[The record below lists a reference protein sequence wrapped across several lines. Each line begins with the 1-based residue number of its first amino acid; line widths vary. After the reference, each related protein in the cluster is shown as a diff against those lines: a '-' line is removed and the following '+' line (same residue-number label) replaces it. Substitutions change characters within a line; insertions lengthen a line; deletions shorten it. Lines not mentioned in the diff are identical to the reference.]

1 MPVVTST
8 PSAVAHDAPAG
19 GRRRD
24 PARIISV
31 LVVIA
36 SCLTVLAALHPE
48 LLVRNTTTNGG
59 DMGAH
64 VWFPAYLRD
73 HLLPQG
79 RLAGWAPDW
88 FAGFP
93 AGQFYF
99 PLPALAVVL
108 LDLVMPYDIA
118 FKIVTVS
125 GVVLMPAG
133 AYIFGRGLRAPRPT
147 PELFSIAAVLFLFFK
162 GASGTTPALQTVAF
176 NQGIMGGTLRSTLA
190 GEFSFA
196 IAITFALCFLGTFGA
211 ALDRRIRPW
220 VPAALLAATVLSH
233 VVVAL
238 FAIVGALIVL
248 ATASHLIRRLP
259 MAVAVGAVGAAIT
272 ACWSLPLVA
281 SFGYTSNMRYEKL
294 TDYTTYLFPTNGSW
308 VGPFPPFTWW
318 VMALAAVGA
327 VVGVL
332 QRRRATV
339 VVLAM
344 TVVFGVVFVVW
355 PELHAWN
362 LRFLPFWYFGL
373 GLLAASAVGEGIRWG
388 SVQVAVRMRDRD
400 PHDVRR
406 IAMSAAVVAL
416 AVFCLGRAYST
427 RGFLD
432 FWAEWNYT
440 GYQDVS
446 ASSTRPKAWPEF
458 EALIA
463 EMQDLPAGRAVWEGG
478 GAIDN
483 YGTPLALELLP
494 YFTDGR
500 IQSVEGLYFESAA
513 TTPYHF
519 MGVSPISGPG
529 NASNP
534 VRGLDYRQIQDFDL
548 GVRWMQVMGE
558 QYYLAWSDSAKAAAA
573 ADARLTLVAEVPDK
587 DGQDPKGWN
596 VYRVADA
603 RLVEALPSAPVVTRE
618 RAGTQNECFGRPA
631 VSGVRSPDLG
641 AWECISVGW
650 FNDPT
655 AIDRPLTVD
664 GPAAWQ
670 REPDAT
676 KARTLARRDLPE
688 VRVSDVRRTDHSISF
703 RVSKVG
709 VPVIV
714 RESYYPNW
722 RVRGAEGPFRA
733 TPNFMVVV
741 PTSRDVTLTYGRTGV
756 EWLGIVLTILG
767 LLGLGAIGWRWPALA
782 RWGDPHPAEVDDLEA
797 LEAAARGAAGGGPDA
812 APADDIEALAR
823 DLASAGHQ
831 EAAGAVRAARTG
843 TRDETLARLGPAL
856 RDVLAV
862 DGLDPGLRARAASL
876 LAVIDEDRPA
886 GGGE

>member
-1 MPVVTST
+1 MPAVTST
-8 PSAVAHDAPAG
+8 PSTVAHDAPDG

-24 PARIISV
+24 PTRIISI
-31 LVVIA
+31 LVVVA
-36 SCLTVLAALHPE
+36 CCLTVLAALHPT
-48 LLVRNTTTNGG
+48 LLLRNTTTNGG

-73 HLLPQG
+73 HLLPQW

-118 FKIVTVS
+118 FKLITVS
-125 GVVLMPAG
+125 GVVLMPLG
-133 AYIFGRGLRAPRPT
+133 AYVFGRGLRAPRPT

-162 GASGTTPALQTVAF
+162 GATATTPALQTVAF

-196 IAITFALCFLGTFGA
+196 IAITLALCFLGTFGA

-220 VPAALLAATVLSH
+220 IPAALLAATVMSH

-238 FAIVGALIVL
+238 FAIVGALVIVV
-248 ATASHLIRRLP
+248 TASRPVRRLP

-281 SFGYTSNMRYEKL
+281 SFGYTANMRYEKL
-294 TDYTTYLFPTNGSW
+294 TDYATYLFPTNGSW

-318 VMALAAVGA
+318 VMGLAAVGA
-327 VVGVL
+327 VLGVVL
-332 QRRRATV
+332 RRRATV
-339 VVLAM
+339 VLLIT
-344 TVVFGVVFVVW
+344 TVVFGVVFIVW

-388 SVQVAVRMRDRD
+388 SLQIALRVRDRD
-400 PHDVRR
+400 RHDVRR

-416 AVFCLGRAYST
+416 TVFCLGRAFST

-440 GYQDVS
+440 GYQDTS
-446 ASSTRPKAWPEF
+446 AASTRPKAWPEF
-458 EALIA
+458 EALIT
-463 EMQDLPAGRAVWEGG
+463 EMRDLPAGRAVWEGG
-478 GAIDN
+478 GALDN

-513 TTPYHF
+513 TTPFHF

-573 ADARLTLVAEVPDK
+573 ADTRLTLVAQTPDT

-596 VYRVADA
+596 IYRVADA
-603 RLVEALPSAPVVTRE
+603 RLVDALPSAPVVTRE
-618 RAGTQNECFGRPA
+618 RAGTQNECFGRPP
-631 VSGVRSPDLG
+631 VVGVRSPDLG
-641 AWECISVGW
+641 AWECMAVGW

-664 GPAAWQ
+664 GPASWR
-670 REPDAT
+670 READAT
-676 KARTLARRDLPE
+676 RARALPRRALPS
-688 VRVSDVRRTDHSISF
+688 VRVTDVRRTDHSISF
-703 RVSKVG
+703 HVSKVG
-709 VPVIV
+709 VPVMPI
-714 RESYYPNW
+714 S
-722 RVRGAEGPFRA
+722 
-733 TPNFMVVV
+733 
-741 PTSRDVTLTYGRTGV
+741 V
-756 EWLGIVLTILG
+756 EA
-767 LLGLGAIGWRWPALA
+767 LLVALA
-782 RWGDPHPAEVDDLEA
+782 NAVA
-797 LEAAARGAAGGGPDA
+797 LFT
-812 APADDIEALAR
+812 
-823 DLASAGHQ
+823 SAVQ
-831 EAAGAVRAARTG
+831 AW
-843 TRDETLARLGPAL
+843 P
-856 RDVLAV
+856 
-862 DGLDPGLRARAASL
+862 
-876 LAVIDEDRPA
+876 
-886 GGGE
+886 